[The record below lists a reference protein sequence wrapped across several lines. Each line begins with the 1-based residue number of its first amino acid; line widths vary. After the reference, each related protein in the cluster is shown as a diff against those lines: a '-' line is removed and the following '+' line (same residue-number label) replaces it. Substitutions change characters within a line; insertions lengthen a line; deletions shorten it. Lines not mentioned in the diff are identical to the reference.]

1 MMETT
6 WYLQYLSFEDLY
18 YLVEMHPQDGII
30 EEHFFDTK
38 TETKDYIK
46 RNYIPIKKE
55 RYEEVLESV

>member
-1 MMETT
+1 
-6 WYLQYLSFEDLY
+6 
-18 YLVEMHPQDGII
+18 MHPQDGII

-46 RNYIPIKKE
+46 RNYIPIKKQ